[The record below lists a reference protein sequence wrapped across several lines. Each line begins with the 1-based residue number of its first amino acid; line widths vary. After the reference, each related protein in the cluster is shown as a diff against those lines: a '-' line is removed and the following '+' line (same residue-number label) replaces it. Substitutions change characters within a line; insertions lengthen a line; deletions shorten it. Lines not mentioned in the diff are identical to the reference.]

1 MNTTNQNNLK
11 TCRTNKYKRINSWV
25 TSGQVLTAAQIAI
38 VIEADRRMMLEL
50 QSKT

>member
-1 MNTTNQNNLK
+1 MNSINQNQLK

-25 TSGQVLTAAQIAI
+25 TSGQALKAAQIAI
-38 VIEADRRMMLEL
+38 VIEADRRIMLEL